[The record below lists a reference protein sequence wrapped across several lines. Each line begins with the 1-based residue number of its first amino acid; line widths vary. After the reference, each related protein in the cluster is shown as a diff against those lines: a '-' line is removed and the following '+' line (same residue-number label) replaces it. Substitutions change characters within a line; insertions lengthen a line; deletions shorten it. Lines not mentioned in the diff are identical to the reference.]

1 MGLNKSCSGS
11 RQIRCP
17 FVRRDLFILAV
28 CVYSALLCCEDRQTE
43 DSDTYTCLV
52 CMEGVQGRAVT
63 VDLRLNSLT
72 IV

>member
-1 MGLNKSCSGS
+1 VGLSKSYSGS

-28 CVYSALLCCEDRQTE
+28 CGYSALLYSEDRRKIVTNR
-43 DSDTYTCLV
+43 TCSV
-52 CMEGVQGRAVT
+52 CEGLQGRAVT
-63 VDLRLNSLT
+63 VALRRNSLA